1 MYTTMKSLS
10 DLGIILGDSSPLNIS
25 KFITACVNNKLSAE
39 AIQSFV
45 LASKGALSDID
56 QVLKMNIATNNKLNE
71 ESLSKISRIIESSS
85 GQELTSALLIQQ
97 LVQINSIVA
106 AQKHTQMMNFLS
118 VALKVIG
125 VLLVVYLVYLLV
137 STIINWL
144 GVIIFAYSGAYPFT
158 FWQHI
163 KA

>member
-45 LASKGALSDID
+45 LASKGVLSDID

-137 STIINWL
+137 STIIN
-144 GVIIFAYSGAYPFT
+144 
-158 FWQHI
+158 
-163 KA
+163 

>member
-1 MYTTMKSLS
+1 MYTTMKSLL

-144 GVIIFAYSGAYPFT
+144 GVIILVLVIGGLILFGLSRS
-158 FWQHI
+158 
-163 KA
+163 

>member
-1 MYTTMKSLS
+1 MKSLS

-144 GVIIFAYSGAYPFT
+144 GVIILVLVIGGLILFGLSRS
-158 FWQHI
+158 
-163 KA
+163 

>member
-45 LASKGALSDID
+45 LASKGVLSDID

-125 VLLVVYLVYLLV
+125 VLLVVYLVYMLV

-144 GVIIFAYSGAYPFT
+144 GVIILVLVIGGLILFGLSRS
-158 FWQHI
+158 
-163 KA
+163 

>member
-10 DLGIILGDSSPLNIS
+10 DLGIILVDSSPLNIS

-45 LASKGALSDID
+45 LASKGVLSDID

-144 GVIIFAYSGAYPFT
+144 GVIILVWVIGGLILFGLSRS
-158 FWQHI
+158 
-163 KA
+163 

>member
-45 LASKGALSDID
+45 LASKGVLSDID

-144 GVIIFAYSGAYPFT
+144 GVIILVLVMIR
-158 FWQHI
+158 W
-163 KA
+163 KN

>member
-144 GVIIFAYSGAYPFT
+144 GVIILVLVIGGLILFGLSRS
-158 FWQHI
+158 
-163 KA
+163 

>member
-1 MYTTMKSLS
+1 MKSLS

-71 ESLSKISRIIESSS
+71 ESLSKISMIIESSS
-85 GQELTSALLIQQ
+85 EQELTSALLIQQ

-144 GVIIFAYSGAYPFT
+144 GVIILVLVIGGLILFGLSRS
-158 FWQHI
+158 
-163 KA
+163 

>member
-71 ESLSKISRIIESSS
+71 ESLSKISMIIESSS
-85 GQELTSALLIQQ
+85 EQELTSALLIQQ

-144 GVIIFAYSGAYPFT
+144 GVIILVLVIGGLILFGLSRS
-158 FWQHI
+158 
-163 KA
+163 

>member
-1 MYTTMKSLS
+1 M
-10 DLGIILGDSSPLNIS
+10 
-25 KFITACVNNKLSAE
+25 
-39 AIQSFV
+39 
-45 LASKGALSDID
+45 
-56 QVLKMNIATNNKLNE
+56 TNNKLNE

-144 GVIIFAYSGAYPFT
+144 GVIILVWVIGGLILFGLSRS
-158 FWQHI
+158 
-163 KA
+163 

>member
-1 MYTTMKSLS
+1 MKSLS

-25 KFITACVNNKLSAE
+25 KFITACVNNKLSSE

-144 GVIIFAYSGAYPFT
+144 GVIILVLVIGGLILFGLSRS
-158 FWQHI
+158 
-163 KA
+163 

>member
-25 KFITACVNNKLSAE
+25 KFITACENNKLSAE

-45 LASKGALSDID
+45 LASKGVLSDID

-144 GVIIFAYSGAYPFT
+144 GVIILVLVIGGLILFGLSRS
-158 FWQHI
+158 
-163 KA
+163 

>member
-25 KFITACVNNKLSAE
+25 KFITACVNNKLSSE

-144 GVIIFAYSGAYPFT
+144 GVIILVLVIGGLILFGLSRS
-158 FWQHI
+158 
-163 KA
+163 

>member
-1 MYTTMKSLS
+1 MKSLS

-25 KFITACVNNKLSAE
+25 KFITACVNNKLSSE

-71 ESLSKISRIIESSS
+71 ESLSKISMIIESSS
-85 GQELTSALLIQQ
+85 EQELTSALLIQQ

-144 GVIIFAYSGAYPFT
+144 GVIILVLVIGGLILFGLSRS
-158 FWQHI
+158 
-163 KA
+163 

>member
-1 MYTTMKSLS
+1 MKSLS

-45 LASKGALSDID
+45 LASKGVLSDID

-144 GVIIFAYSGAYPFT
+144 GVIILVLVIGGLILFGLSRS
-158 FWQHI
+158 
-163 KA
+163 

>member
-45 LASKGALSDID
+45 LASKGVLSDID

-144 GVIIFAYSGAYPFT
+144 GVIILVLVIGGLILFGLSRS
-158 FWQHI
+158 
-163 KA
+163 

>member
-71 ESLSKISRIIESSS
+71 ESLSKISMIIESSS

-144 GVIIFAYSGAYPFT
+144 GVIILVLVIGGLILFGLSRS
-158 FWQHI
+158 
-163 KA
+163 

>member
-1 MYTTMKSLS
+1 MKSLS

-45 LASKGALSDID
+45 LASKGVLSDID

-106 AQKHTQMMNFLS
+106 AQKHTQTMNFLS

-144 GVIIFAYSGAYPFT
+144 GVIILVLVIGGLILFGLSRS
-158 FWQHI
+158 
-163 KA
+163 

>member
-1 MYTTMKSLS
+1 MKNLS

-25 KFITACVNNKLSAE
+25 KFITACVNNKLSSE

-144 GVIIFAYSGAYPFT
+144 GVIILVLVIGGLILFGLSRS
-158 FWQHI
+158 
-163 KA
+163 

>member
-1 MYTTMKSLS
+1 MKSLS

-71 ESLSKISRIIESSS
+71 ESLSKISMIIESSS

-144 GVIIFAYSGAYPFT
+144 GVIILVLVIGGLILFGLSRS
-158 FWQHI
+158 
-163 KA
+163 

>member
-1 MYTTMKSLS
+1 MKSLS

-71 ESLSKISRIIESSS
+71 ESLSKISRIIESSL

-144 GVIIFAYSGAYPFT
+144 GVIILVLVIGSLILFGLSRS
-158 FWQHI
+158 
-163 KA
+163 

>member
-1 MYTTMKSLS
+1 MQMSKDLS

-71 ESLSKISRIIESSS
+71 ESLFKISRIIESSS
-85 GQELTSALLIQQ
+85 GQELTSASLIQQ

-118 VALKVIG
+118 VVLKVIG

-144 GVIIFAYSGAYPFT
+144 GVIILVLIIGGLILFGLSRS
-158 FWQHI
+158 
-163 KA
+163 

>member
-1 MYTTMKSLS
+1 MSKDLS

-144 GVIIFAYSGAYPFT
+144 GVIILVLVIGGLILFGLSRS
-158 FWQHI
+158 
-163 KA
+163 